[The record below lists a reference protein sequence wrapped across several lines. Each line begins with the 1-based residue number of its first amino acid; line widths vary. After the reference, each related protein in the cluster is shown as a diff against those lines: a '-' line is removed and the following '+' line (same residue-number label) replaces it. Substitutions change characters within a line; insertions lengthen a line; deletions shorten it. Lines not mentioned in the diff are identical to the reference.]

1 MEGSAAEP
9 IFSVTFN
16 CDCNAARIDDPI
28 LNIMS
33 FILSGGASF
42 AKASISFSR
51 KADGLVVSLPLQSNT
66 TAFFLVSWFPG
77 GIEGFT

>member
-16 CDCNAARIDDPI
+16 CDCNAARIDDI
-28 LNIMS
+28 LDIMS

-51 KADGLVVSLPLQSNT
+51 KADGLVVSPPLQSNT